1 MGVPVKNLKL
11 IVDNEHNP
19 VPEGRNANTANSD
32 QFLPLVGLS
41 LGSFLQAM
49 SMDQQTCVLEICRD
63 GDRGSFYFVQGT
75 LHDAACS
82 GLDGEEAALELISWE
97 GVSFNIKKIPDKSQV
112 PRKINKSLISL
123 LMDSTRQMD
132 EKTSPEFDPDD
143 AAEESETGLK
153 GAAHNADADLS
164 EGPGQAA
171 ATGVPESETETDIRV
186 ALQQC
191 VDRLVQEIP
200 DALFRSVIIDFNS
213 GEVLAGQG
221 VKLSALDYYA
231 ELNRM
236 FGRVARAHCSE
247 PGRYFLL
254 NIDDSRTIVF
264 LNFHSIRWAVDFDSK
279 KMKLGVF
286 LNIMAPK
293 LAEWCESALQT
304 DK

>member
-1 MGVPVKNLKL
+1 MKNLKL

-19 VPEGRNANTANSD
+19 IPDSRDANAPNRED

-41 LGSFLQAM
+41 LGSFLQAI
-49 SMDQQTCVLEICRD
+49 SLDQQTCILEICRD
-63 GDRGSFYFVQGT
+63 GRRGSFTFIQGN
-75 LHDAACS
+75 LHDAAC
-82 GLDGEEAALELISWE
+82 GNLDGQEAALELISWE
-97 GVSFNIKKIPDKSQV
+97 GINFNIKKISDKSQIQ
-112 PRKINKSLISL
+112 RKITKSLISL

-132 EKTSPEFDPDD
+132 ERKSPGLEPDD
-143 AAEESETGLK
+143 VAAEKETDREGP
-153 GAAHNADADLS
+153 AVNADEVAEAFS
-164 EGPGQAA
+164 ERE
-171 ATGVPESETETDIRV
+171 PELEADIRP

-191 VDRLVQEIP
+191 VDRLAHEMP

-236 FGRVARAHCSE
+236 FGRVAKAHSSE

-254 NIDDSRTIVF
+254 NLDDTRTIVF
-264 LNFHSIRWAVDFDSK
+264 LNIHSIRWAVDFDSR

-293 LAEWCESALQT
+293 LTEWCESALKT
-304 DK
+304 R

>member
-1 MGVPVKNLKL
+1 MKNLKL

-19 VPEGRNANTANSD
+19 VPDSRSANAAND

-41 LGSFLQAM
+41 LGSFLQAV
-49 SMDQQTCVLEICRD
+49 SMDQQTCILEICRD
-63 GDRGSFYFVQGT
+63 GDRGSFYFIQGT
-75 LHDAACS
+75 LHDAACGSLS
-82 GLDGEEAALELISWE
+82 GQEAALELLSWE
-97 GVSFNIKKIPDKSQV
+97 GVTFCIKKIADKSQV
-112 PRKINKSLISL
+112 PRKISKSLISL

-132 EKTSPEFDPDD
+132 ERKSPELDPDD
-143 AAEESETGLK
+143 VAEERGAGLEGAGGNAEAGISKEQSSASEEK
-153 GAAHNADADLS
+153 AQADI
-164 EGPGQAA
+164 GM
-171 ATGVPESETETDIRV
+171 

-191 VDRLVQEIP
+191 VDRLVHEMP
-200 DALFRSVIIDFNS
+200 DSLFRSVIIDFDS

-236 FGRVARAHCSE
+236 FGRVAKAHGSE

-254 NIDDSRTIVF
+254 NLDESRTIVF
-264 LNFHSIRWAVDFDSK
+264 LNIHSIRWAVDFDSR

-293 LAEWCESALQT
+293 LTEWCESALQANE
-304 DK
+304 